1 MMFMTQRTSKVRVK
15 HEVYGE
21 LDFHD
26 LYKAYDQLE
35 LREFKDY
42 CIDLIQIGTGRQ
54 LKKDEICGA
63 VEESKSKDRALKL
76 TNDFILAGQGLG
88 V

>member
-1 MMFMTQRTSKVRVK
+1 MFQTQRSSKARVK

-26 LYKAYDQLE
+26 LYKAYDQLQ

-42 CIDLIQIGTGRQ
+42 CIELIQIGTGRQ
-54 LKKDEICGA
+54 VKKDEISGL
-63 VEESKSKDRALKL
+63 VEEARDKDRALKL